1 MESKHRNIKNK
12 NRWMVGG
19 TRDTD
24 SVAKEIGE
32 VIGTIVVFVMMGLL
46 AIVFMAVTTGCGVAT
61 KAFTTDI
68 ITYDV
73 ETRVENVS
81 TFSIHGVPQKV
92 GVPFQM
98 NGKRTVIT
106 KAIGKFDEAI
116 FRAENL
122 ASKLLMDSPVRT
134 VKRGNTI
141 IQVQSQTMGIR
152 TVYQRFYNH
161 SNGVQI
167 VAVITSQKI

>member
-106 KAIGKFDEAI
+106 KAVGKFAHAS
-116 FRAENL
+116 FRAKTQG
-122 ASKLLMDSPVRT
+122 STLLMDSPIMVTRQGGMT
-134 VKRGNTI
+134 TM
-141 IQVQSQTMGIR
+141 VQSQTMG
-152 TVYQRFYNH
+152 VKVLYQRFYNH